1 MNHEGNAS
9 DRLVCCFCFAGI
21 ARLVSALLATNHQ
34 AVNARL
40 VECRTL
46 DALLDLFFK
55 YSLNNFLHS
64 TVEGCLAQ
72 VSAMFPISWILN
84 LNLTSL

>member
-1 MNHEGNAS
+1 MQVII
-9 DRLVCCFCFAGI
+9 LFAAFSGI

-72 VSAMFPISWILN
+72 VSDAIFQICCILN

>member
-1 MNHEGNAS
+1 MQVIILFVAFS
-9 DRLVCCFCFAGI
+9 GI

-72 VSAMFPISWILN
+72 VSDAIFQISWIPN
-84 LNLTSL
+84 LNLTSP

>member
-1 MNHEGNAS
+1 MV
-9 DRLVCCFCFAGI
+9 LCFPGI
-21 ARLVSALLATNHQ
+21 AKLVSALLATNHQ
-34 AVNARL
+34 AVNTRL

-46 DALLDLFFK
+46 DALLDLFFR

-72 VSAMFPISWILN
+72 VRSAIEYNQTIYRVPICPRGM
-84 LNLTSL
+84 

>member
-1 MNHEGNAS
+1 MQVIILFVAFS
-9 DRLVCCFCFAGI
+9 GI

-72 VSAMFPISWILN
+72 VSDISISN
-84 LNLTSL
+84 FMHSEFEFDESLTS